1 LQGEFLIKAGDETY
15 NANSGDFV
23 VVPGMA
29 PYTFAQKPYI
39 MKLTELFLKQK
50 KEITSVTPISNT
62 RFISPAFI
70 IRMIIGIVLLIVL
83 AHVGFYKTYI
93 RHFPGFEDNVRHDG
107 RQIHF
112 TWVMHFHGMMM
123 IGWLL
128 MLLVQPIFIL
138 KGKVKLHRIVGR
150 LSYVL
155 APLVLITMYLVTRG
169 ALDRV
174 VVPEEQAAVVA
185 RRMALD
191 VPAIIFFT
199 ILYILAIVYRHRTLL
214 HSRYMISTAFML
226 ISPPLARVLRA
237 YFDYDREGSVDLS
250 RTIIVFIALAV
261 TVGDSLRLKRISSFA
276 LVLGL
281 VLLNKIIWDIKDTAF
296 WQAIGSAIGKLF

>member
-1 LQGEFLIKAGDETY
+1 
-15 NANSGDFV
+15 
-23 VVPGMA
+23 
-29 PYTFAQKPYI
+29 

-174 VVPEEQAAVVA
+174 VVPEEQATLPEMSEGVVGCSV
-185 RRMALD
+185 R
-191 VPAIIFFT
+191 PP
-199 ILYILAIVYRHRTLL
+199 
-214 HSRYMISTAFML
+214 
-226 ISPPLARVLRA
+226 SPEVVPLAMEEEDEV
-237 YFDYDREGSVDLS
+237 EIEHEES
-250 RTIIVFIALAV
+250 
-261 TVGDSLRLKRISSFA
+261 
-276 LVLGL
+276 
-281 VLLNKIIWDIKDTAF
+281 
-296 WQAIGSAIGKLF
+296 